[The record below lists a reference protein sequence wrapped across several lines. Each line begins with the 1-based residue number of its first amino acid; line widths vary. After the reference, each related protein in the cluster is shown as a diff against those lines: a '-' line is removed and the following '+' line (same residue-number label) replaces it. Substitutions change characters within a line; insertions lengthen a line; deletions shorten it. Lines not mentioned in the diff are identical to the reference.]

1 MLLIGLT
8 GSIATGKSTVSA
20 LLTSTSKA
28 TSVDSQK
35 PIPLTPLPLIDAD
48 LLARTVVEPGT
59 RAYTQIVSTF
69 SSSTPD
75 LLLPVEP
82 SNPTHLKYGGP
93 LNRPALGRRVF
104 GSTPGALKA
113 RKQLNAIVHPAVR
126 WAMVRSLLYY
136 YLTGHRAVL
145 LDIPLLF
152 ESGLDVFVGCVIVVG
167 VREPRVQM
175 ERLRARDAHLTEE
188 DARGRVGSQSDV
200 RVKAERARDRAEG
213 GVGGGVSGGS
223 GRENGNGKGYVLWND
238 TTHGDLRVQLVD
250 VMSDIEA
257 RSRRWWDVL
266 LWVCPVVMVLVA
278 GWEVLGNWRQRRRWE
293 EMNERRSGGE
303 LKGCEMGKPKIS

>member
-175 ERLRARDAHLTEE
+175 ERLRARDAHLTED
-188 DARGRVGSQSDV
+188 DARGRVGSQVDV
-200 RVKAERARDRAEG
+200 RVKAERATHRDG
-213 GVGGGVSGGS
+213 D
-223 GRENGNGKGYVLWND
+223 GRGKGYVLWND

-250 VMSDIEA
+250 VMSDIEQ
-257 RSRRWWDVL
+257 RSRSWWDVL

-303 LKGCEMGKPKIS
+303 LKGGEMGKPKIS